1 MTHRGNNMFTPT
13 DKQTQLLARIAN
25 SDTPYTT
32 DIVDMR
38 VARPLIDNG
47 YLVLNK
53 GILTP
58 SFQAA
63 NFLSLAQ
70 GDNHKI
76 VAPYRIVSCIN
87 RSSSRHIVLAGGESL
102 VGTTAP
108 EVVIKSNIKS
118 QAEAEKLVS
127 KLNEEMLCELSE
139 IVGTYHSY
147 YIDNAPFDKDS
158 VIIVRRTDAG
168 RLGWSF
174 SKAIK
179 ADGTPL
185 ERGDSVTLS
194 DGKTTATVLFAFNNE
209 QLTEMV
215 KAYAA

>member
-1 MTHRGNNMFTPT
+1 MFTPT
-13 DKQTQLLARIAN
+13 DKQTQLLARISN

-32 DIVDMR
+32 EIVDMR

-47 YLVLNK
+47 YLMLNK

-58 SFQAA
+58 SLQAR
-63 NFLSLAQ
+63 NFLLLTK

-76 VAPYRIVSCIN
+76 VAPYRIVSSVN
-87 RSSSRHIVLAGGESL
+87 RSSSRHIVLAGGDSL
-102 VGTTAP
+102 IGTTAP
-108 EVVIKSNIKS
+108 EIVIRSNIKS

-127 KLNEEMLCELSE
+127 KLNEEMLRELSE

-147 YIDNAPFDKDS
+147 YTGEPFDSDS
-158 VIIVRRTDAG
+158 VIIVRRSDAG

-174 SKAIK
+174 HKALK
-179 ADGTPL
+179 ADDTPL
-185 ERGDSVTLS
+185 DRGDVVTLS

-209 QLTEMV
+209 QLIEMV

>member
-1 MTHRGNNMFTPT
+1 MFTPT
-13 DKQTQLLARIAN
+13 EKQTQLLARISN

-32 DIVDMR
+32 EIVDMR
-38 VARPLIDNG
+38 VARPLIDNN
-47 YLVLNK
+47 YLMLSK
-53 GILTP
+53 GILTL
-58 SFQAA
+58 SFQAN
-63 NFLSLAQ
+63 NFLLLAK

-76 VAPYRIVSCIN
+76 TAPYRIVSSIN
-87 RSSSRHIVLAGGESL
+87 RASSRHIVLAGKESFT
-102 VGTTAP
+102 GSNDP
-108 EVVIKSNIKS
+108 EIVIRSNIKS

-147 YIDNAPFDKDS
+147 YTDEPFDSDS

-174 SKAIK
+174 NKATK

-185 ERGDSVTLS
+185 QRGDAVTLS
-194 DGKTTATVLFAFNNE
+194 DGKTVATVLFAFNNE
-209 QLTEMV
+209 QLIDMV
-215 KAYAA
+215 KTYSV